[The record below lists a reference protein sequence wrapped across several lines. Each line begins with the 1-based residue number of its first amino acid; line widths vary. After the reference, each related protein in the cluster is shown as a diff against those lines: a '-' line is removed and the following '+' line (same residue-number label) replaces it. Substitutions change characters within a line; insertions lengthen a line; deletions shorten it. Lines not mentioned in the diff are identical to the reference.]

1 MAFPQIKHFSITF
14 LFDANIFFVAVIRTL
29 DNSYESTFE
38 AIALTTRPYSHQR
51 ILFYRVSII
60 VWLTSCLAGLDSTED
75 EKLLLFNISKT
86 AESKQLKQEVSL

>member
-1 MAFPQIKHFSITF
+1 MAE
-14 LFDANIFFVAVIRTL
+14 IRTL

-60 VWLTSCLAGLDSTED
+60 VWLTSGLDSTED